1 MRRVLL
7 VGAGLL
13 LLAAWTPL
21 ESPNKAIEEGNTR
34 LRAGKAEEAL
44 GHYDRAARELPAEP
58 GVHFDRGAALFGLSR
73 FDEATQEFLRA
84 TEARATPL
92 KAAAFYNLGN
102 GFFKQEKYG
111 DAIAAYRRA
120 LALDPNDMRAK
131 WNLELAL
138 KKKREQ
144 DEKKKQDDKK
154 DQKQDS
160 KDQKQDQKKDDQANN
175 EPDKQKEKE
184 KDKQQPQDQQDQ
196 KDKKDQKDQQKD
208 DKQASAPPPE
218 PEKGPDQKEMEAIL
232 DSLERSPKDL
242 EQERARMRAV
252 RRVPP
257 VKDW

>member
-1 MRRVLL
+1 VRRALL
-7 VGAGLL
+7 VAAGLP

-44 GHYDRAARELPAEP
+44 GHYDRAARELPADP

-154 DQKQDS
+154 DQKQDD
-160 KDQKQDQKKDDQANN
+160 KDKKQDQKKDDQAKN
-175 EPDKQKEKE
+175 EPE
-184 KDKQQPQDQQDQ
+184 KDKDKGKDQDKDKPQDQ
-196 KDKKDQKDQQKD
+196 KDQKDQKEQQKD
-208 DKQASAPPPE
+208 DKQASAPPPQ